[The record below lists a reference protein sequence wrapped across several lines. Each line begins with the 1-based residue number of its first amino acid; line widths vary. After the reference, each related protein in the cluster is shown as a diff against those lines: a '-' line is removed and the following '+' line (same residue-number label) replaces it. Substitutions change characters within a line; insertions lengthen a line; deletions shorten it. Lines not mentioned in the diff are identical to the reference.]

1 MRFPGRFLSPLAL
14 FLLLFTPARA
24 QANDA
29 VAWNQILLGCSVVA
43 PATGPL
49 PMTRVAAV
57 VQAAVYDAVNGIER
71 RFTPVF
77 VDDEAPRGASAR
89 AAAIQA
95 AYGII
100 VRFYPT
106 CPGLAA
112 AREASLDGVASG
124 EAAEHSQAIARGVEW
139 GQAVAD
145 AIWTWRSTDGSSNPL
160 PAYVPLP
167 VAAGNWQPPAAP
179 AVPAGYPQFFNQ
191 TPWVI
196 TAAHL
201 TPGGPGTFIPGPPP
215 GVTSAQYIADLNEVY
230 SVTNFT
236 RTHPAADETVFSLF
250 WNAGTASAYWDRLAG
265 SLAEQQHLTLS
276 ETARLYALLNVA
288 MADAAL
294 GCWKT
299 KYTYNYWRPIQAIK
313 FDDGNP
319 ATVLDMTW
327 NTLFGTPAHP
337 DYPSGHSC
345 VSGSAGRVLA
355 NYFGDET
362 PFDLASNTDPT
373 VVRHY
378 PSFSVALEEVKNA
391 RIYSGI
397 HFRTA
402 TNVGQTL
409 GIAVA
414 DYVIEHAF
422 LPLDGNKTG
431 QIRK

>member
-1 MRFPGRFLSPLAL
+1 MRFLGRSLSPLAL
-14 FLLLFTPARA
+14 FILLCTPARA
-24 QANDA
+24 QANDI
-29 VAWNQILLGCSVVA
+29 VDWNQILLGCSVVA

-71 RFTPVF
+71 RFTPLF
-77 VDDEAPRGASAR
+77 VDDEAPRGASTR
-89 AAAIQA
+89 AAAIA
-95 AYGII
+95 AAHYII
-100 VRFYPT
+100 NKFYSG

-112 AREASLDGVASG
+112 ARDAALDGVASA
-124 EAAEHSQAIARGVEW
+124 EAEGHSQSIARGVEW
-139 GQAVAD
+139 GEKVAD
-145 AIWTWRSTDGSSNPL
+145 AIWTWRSADGSSNPL
-160 PAYVPLP
+160 PAYVALP
-167 VAAGNWQPPAAP
+167 VAAGIWQPPAPPGVA
-179 AVPAGYPQFFNQ
+179 AGYPQFFNQ

-196 TAAHL
+196 TTAHL

-230 SVTNFT
+230 TTTNFT
-236 RTHPAADETVFSLF
+236 RTNPTADETLFSLF

-288 MADAAL
+288 MADAAI

-319 ATVLDMTW
+319 ATILDMTW
-327 NTLFGTPAHP
+327 NTLVGTPAHP

-345 VSGSAGRVLA
+345 VSGAAGQVLA
-355 NYFGDET
+355 SYFGNET
-362 PFDLASNTDPT
+362 PFDLASNADPT

-378 PSFSVALEEVKNA
+378 PSFSVALDEVKNA

-402 TNVGQTL
+402 TDVGQTL
-409 GIAVA
+409 GITVA
-414 DYVIEHAF
+414 DYVSEHAF
-422 LPLDGNKTG
+422 LPLHGNKTG